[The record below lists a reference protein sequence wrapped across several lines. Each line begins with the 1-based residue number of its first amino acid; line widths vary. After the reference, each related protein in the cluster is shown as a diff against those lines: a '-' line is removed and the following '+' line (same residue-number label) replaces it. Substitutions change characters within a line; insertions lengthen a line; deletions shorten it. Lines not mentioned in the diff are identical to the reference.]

1 MQVAVE
7 AELRKPPDANERR
20 QFADWLLSTARQ
32 LSENYRDA
40 SNPASFEHALGLL
53 RAVHGSVDISNT
65 QAAWCLYNLSQL
77 WQWRDA
83 QSPTTESVTHAKEYA
98 KAAFVAAWGARES
111 MREDAVTVFSVRLH
125 EALRAS
131 FLAHEDP
138 DDLDNLV
145 KMAELCVAS
154 APLPFRARFLEQLAS
169 DLEMRFAARSDLED
183 LNQSIVH
190 RAALA
195 QVEEQEP
202 IHRTRLGLALLLR
215 ARTRSSLADAQS
227 AVDHLEHALVHQ
239 TGTAQEVSELRLHVA
254 EALLDLLHLQP
265 QRKRSNATTQRAAT
279 LARAVVHSQIQEID
293 SRNRAVLLLS
303 RSLVLAA
310 EEFEDDGGVDEA
322 IALLDSTLPAL
333 MFSGFAQRALIWQ
346 ARALQCRFRRD
357 GTREDIAA
365 AIARYVQGCEV
376 DPTQKEI
383 ASDAIGWGRWAAEEG
398 AWVEAARAFQC
409 ALSAF
414 DENVAHEHGGGN
426 VLNWV
431 SLLPNIVG
439 RTAYALAKAGDLAG
453 AVAVA
458 ERGGAVL
465 DATWRAD
472 YLAPAKIAELG
483 HPALAIRLRDAIVE
497 MLRTEGTISGATLA
511 RYFLEATNPDIQ
523 AEWTKAGISPQLRM
537 EQIREEV
544 TAGGIVDGDPSP
556 QRGAAFAAYLKVRQE
571 VRRAPGCSGVL
582 VDTGLDG
589 EAIKLV
595 AGEGGSL
602 IYLLASDDGG
612 VALRVGSDGS
622 LISIWLP
629 DLKMSSV
636 TERVATQV
644 SAYQQRDGGSG
655 PQDVWESR
663 LDEITAWCWT
673 SVLHPLLTAAGAAEP
688 IRFICRG
695 QINLL
700 PLHAAWVPESANPT
714 GRAYAIDLV
723 RIEYAPSAQALASAQ
738 LSSRLS
744 AAQLRAGQWASVLVR
759 DPMVVPIADTAP
771 TSGFRGP
778 AEEWELEALG
788 RLCQQVC
795 AIQGSDATIAAV
807 RRFAAEAQLVHLSC
821 HAQAELVASDLQQGG
836 VALCDGRLSYE
847 DVRGIQ
853 AQEGGLAVLAACETA
868 LPMRDLP
875 DERSGLAASFLDAG
889 FACVLGTHWAVPHAA
904 TSLLMVR
911 YYSLFQQ
918 GAHPA
923 EALRLAQIWM
933 RDSTND
939 EKARL
944 VPGYAGGHVAALGP
958 VARAIW
964 GSARAHSS
972 PYFWAAMRFD
982 GAWQI

>member
-1 MQVAVE
+1 
-7 AELRKPPDANERR
+7 
-20 QFADWLLSTARQ
+20 
-32 LSENYRDA
+32 
-40 SNPASFEHALGLL
+40 
-53 RAVHGSVDISNT
+53 
-65 QAAWCLYNLSQL
+65 
-77 WQWRDA
+77 
-83 QSPTTESVTHAKEYA
+83 
-98 KAAFVAAWGARES
+98 
-111 MREDAVTVFSVRLH
+111 
-125 EALRAS
+125 
-131 FLAHEDP
+131 
-138 DDLDNLV
+138 
-145 KMAELCVAS
+145 
-154 APLPFRARFLEQLAS
+154 
-169 DLEMRFAARSDLED
+169 
-183 LNQSIVH
+183 
-190 RAALA
+190 
-195 QVEEQEP
+195 
-202 IHRTRLGLALLLR
+202 
-215 ARTRSSLADAQS
+215 
-227 AVDHLEHALVHQ
+227 
-239 TGTAQEVSELRLHVA
+239 
-254 EALLDLLHLQP
+254 
-265 QRKRSNATTQRAAT
+265 
-279 LARAVVHSQIQEID
+279 
-293 SRNRAVLLLS
+293 
-303 RSLVLAA
+303 
-310 EEFEDDGGVDEA
+310 
-322 IALLDSTLPAL
+322 
-333 MFSGFAQRALIWQ
+333 
-346 ARALQCRFRRD
+346 
-357 GTREDIAA
+357 
-365 AIARYVQGCEV
+365 
-376 DPTQKEI
+376 
-383 ASDAIGWGRWAAEEG
+383 
-398 AWVEAARAFQC
+398 
-409 ALSAF
+409 
-414 DENVAHEHGGGN
+414 
-426 VLNWV
+426 
-431 SLLPNIVG
+431 
-439 RTAYALAKAGDLAG
+439 
-453 AVAVA
+453 
-458 ERGGAVL
+458 
-465 DATWRAD
+465 
-472 YLAPAKIAELG
+472 
-483 HPALAIRLRDAIVE
+483 
-497 MLRTEGTISGATLA
+497 
-511 RYFLEATNPDIQ
+511 
-523 AEWTKAGISPQLRM
+523 
-537 EQIREEV
+537 
-544 TAGGIVDGDPSP
+544 
-556 QRGAAFAAYLKVRQE
+556 
-571 VRRAPGCSGVL
+571 
-582 VDTGLDG
+582 
-589 EAIKLV
+589 
-595 AGEGGSL
+595 
-602 IYLLASDDGG
+602 
-612 VALRVGSDGS
+612 
-622 LISIWLP
+622 
-629 DLKMSSV
+629 MSSV